1 MKSLVLAATRAAVAA
16 LGGALCAC
24 GTLESNAWNVR
35 QLHESDGSPRPV
47 AAVMSGFEYGLR
59 TSLGEL
65 PVLDESG
72 ADPEGKPAGRVTNPR
87 RRALSELLELEEY
100 DSRDDDARW
109 LQAELAAWLAVDA
122 DPTVERLTAVRV
134 LGRVATVLGDVT
146 PVAAPAAPEVDAAES
161 SAALLALVRDL
172 GAAARAGEA
181 ERLADLLR
189 PFAPDLQGRE
199 SGRRLLRACAL
210 LTHEAEGGAGA
221 VLARAADQYARRV
234 AALALRAALDDPRRE
249 VRAEAHRLVVR
260 LEPEAAYGLA
270 TAAADRGDTDAL
282 EAVFASLLVT
292 GLPAE
297 DDSNARRVE
306 WLRLFTLHSSG
317 DVFASYPGA
326 LPTTACRCLARF
338 SGAGL
343 STLRSEEW
351 VAWFER
357 NHGPLE
363 GDPVDASAESS
374 ATGGPAE
381 ADEAD
386 EVQP

>member
-1 MKSLVLAATRAAVAA
+1 VKSLVVAATRAAVAA
-16 LGGALCAC
+16 LGGALCGC
-24 GTLESNAWNVR
+24 GTLESSAWNIR
-35 QLHESDGSPRPV
+35 QLHEGDGSPRPV

-59 TSLGEL
+59 TALGEL

-87 RRALSELLELEEY
+87 RRALAELLELEEY

-109 LQAELAAWLAVDA
+109 LQAELAAWLAVEA
-122 DPTVERLTAVRV
+122 DPMVERLTAVRL
-134 LGRVATVLGDVT
+134 LGRVAFVLGDVA
-146 PVAAPAAPEVDAAES
+146 PVAAPLAPEVDPAES

-181 ERLADLLR
+181 ERVAELLR
-189 PFAPDLQGRE
+189 PFAPDLQDRE

-210 LTHEAEGGAGA
+210 LTHDAEGSARA

-234 AALALRAALDDPRRE
+234 VALALREALDDSRRP

-260 LEPEAAYGLA
+260 VEPAAAYGLA
-270 TAAADRGDTDAL
+270 TAAADRGDTDDL
-282 EAVFASLLVT
+282 EAVFASLLAI

-297 DDSNARRVE
+297 DASGARRVE

-338 SGAGL
+338 SGAGF
-343 STLRSEEW
+343 STLRSEDW
-351 VAWFER
+351 VAWFEGS
-357 NHGPLE
+357 HGPLE
-363 GDPVDASAESS
+363 ASPVDASPAAADS
-374 ATGGPAE
+374 AA
-381 ADEAD
+381 AA